1 MFPTVL
7 LLFTLVASH
16 SCTFVSLFNL
26 NDDKDYRTM
35 NGASQHQLN
44 KDVKED
50 LKKIFLSTS
59 QKYQSILI
67 VREQQIYGFD
77 QYMWE
82 QNRYFANP

>member
-1 MFPTVL
+1 
-7 LLFTLVASH
+7 
-16 SCTFVSLFNL
+16 
-26 NDDKDYRTM
+26 M
-35 NGASQHQLN
+35 NRASQGTSN

-50 LKKIFLSTS
+50 LKKLFLSTS
-59 QKYQSILI
+59 QKYHSILI

>member
-1 MFPTVL
+1 M
-7 LLFTLVASH
+7 
-16 SCTFVSLFNL
+16 
-26 NDDKDYRTM
+26 K
-35 NGASQHQLN
+35 GASQGTST

-59 QKYQSILI
+59 QKYHSILI

>member
-1 MFPTVL
+1 LQAVHRNISWQTCLP
-7 LLFTLVASH
+7 A
-16 SCTFVSLFNL
+16 
-26 NDDKDYRTM
+26 
-35 NGASQHQLN
+35 G

-50 LKKIFLSTS
+50 LKEIFLYTS
-59 QKYQSILI
+59 QKYHSILI

>member
-1 MFPTVL
+1 
-7 LLFTLVASH
+7 
-16 SCTFVSLFNL
+16 
-26 NDDKDYRTM
+26 M
-35 NGASQHQLN
+35 NGASQGTSG

-59 QKYQSILI
+59 QKYHSILI

-82 QNRYFANP
+82 QNRYFARPNDAQY

>member
-1 MFPTVL
+1 VQAP
-7 LLFTLVASH
+7 H
-16 SCTFVSLFNL
+16 HNI
-26 NDDKDYRTM
+26 
-35 NGASQHQLN
+35 SQQTCLPAGR
-44 KDVKED
+44 DVKED

-59 QKYQSILI
+59 QKYHSILI

>member
-1 MFPTVL
+1 MIRINADEH
-7 LLFTLVASH
+7 FTAFSAG
-16 SCTFVSLFNL
+16 C
-26 NDDKDYRTM
+26 
-35 NGASQHQLN
+35 ASQGTSD

-59 QKYQSILI
+59 QKYHSILI

-82 QNRYFANP
+82 QSRYFANP

>member
-1 MFPTVL
+1 MMIGEQEL
-7 LLFTLVASH
+7 KGSVATSAEQR
-16 SCTFVSLFNL
+16 CE
-26 NDDKDYRTM
+26 RR
-35 NGASQHQLN
+35 
-44 KDVKED
+44 

-59 QKYQSILI
+59 QKYHSILI